1 MAEKA
6 EMRKAAE
13 KEAAKLIK
21 EKAKKGGDSQPKGK
35 SGQSGKSHRKFG
47 GLKKRKFKM
56 KGAK

>member
-1 MAEKA
+1 
-6 EMRKAAE
+6 MRKAAE